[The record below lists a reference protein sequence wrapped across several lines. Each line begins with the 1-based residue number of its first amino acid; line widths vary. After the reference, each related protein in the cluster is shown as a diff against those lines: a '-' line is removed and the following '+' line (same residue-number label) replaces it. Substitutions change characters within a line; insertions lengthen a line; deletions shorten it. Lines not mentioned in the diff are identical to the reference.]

1 MSENIQA
8 TTFARAVLPAL
19 CAKGSRKFQWRV
31 FDGALHHNGLG
42 GVRYLSP
49 CEGVVSVQQDGF
61 TAIKTGRADFT
72 VVSTDAFAT
81 PVAIGDKIS
90 ASFYQLRRFDAKL
103 ADGSEDPAVGGC
115 KRFMLTGVQS
125 QFPVMWAA
133 DADRDRYGREGD
145 GAEVKT
151 LVGNPYLIDLIEQLE
166 TGPSSHPLRKPINV
180 LIDAYQ
186 GELRFVDPGYEHSA
200 SADRTQWPS
209 ILMDVRTPHGV
220 AALAI
225 RYNRAMDYYAV
236 DVQHG
241 DASPICGDDIDFEH
255 LPVLLEEIVG
265 DPSWIKVKVTQLKA
279 SRLAKA
285 A

>member
-1 MSENIQA
+1 
-8 TTFARAVLPAL
+8 
-19 CAKGSRKFQWRV
+19 
-31 FDGALHHNGLG
+31 
-42 GVRYLSP
+42 
-49 CEGVVSVQQDGF
+49 
-61 TAIKTGRADFT
+61 
-72 VVSTDAFAT
+72 
-81 PVAIGDKIS
+81 
-90 ASFYQLRRFDAKL
+90 
-103 ADGSEDPAVGGC
+103 
-115 KRFMLTGVQS
+115 MLFRS
-125 QFPVMWAA
+125 
-133 DADRDRYGREGD
+133 
-145 GAEVKT
+145 
-151 LVGNPYLIDLIEQLE
+151 PYLIDLIEQLE

-241 DASPICGDDIDFEH
+241 DASPICRDDIDFEH

-265 DPSWIKVKVTQLKA
+265 DHSWIKVKVTQMKA
-279 SRLAKA
+279 ARLAKA